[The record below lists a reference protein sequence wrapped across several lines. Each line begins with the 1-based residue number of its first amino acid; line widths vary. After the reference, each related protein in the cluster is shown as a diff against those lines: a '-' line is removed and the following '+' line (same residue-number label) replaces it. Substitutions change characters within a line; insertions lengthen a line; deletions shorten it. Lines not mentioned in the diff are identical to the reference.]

1 MAAGAFWL
9 LVVFVVRPAR
19 PPNRFVVAALLMGA
33 LGYAVEAG
41 LFFVALERIDASL
54 VELLLY
60 AYPAIVTAVSLAW
73 GREAPAPRL
82 LGALA
87 LATLGVIGVFAGSL
101 ASGVDPVGLALGLGA
116 AAVYAGYVL
125 AGERVVTAVHPVLL
139 AALVATG
146 ATASFTVA
154 GLVRGGLP
162 YPAHGRRLDGSV
174 AVIAAVAT
182 VVPMAALFA
191 GIERVGAPTASIVS
205 TFEPVVTVV
214 LAGLVLGETLSLV
227 EATGAACVILAV
239 RLLARPGGHARAP
252 GSRPRP
258 SGRGLRQVDRRVEP
272 AVAPGLEGRPE
283 VRSGVELAHRRR
295 VGQLAGLALVGPALG
310 PQPGRLGEVGPGR
323 LQTLPLV
330 DGLGQAEVGGGRRH
344 VGIGAA
350 HPPLHLLGRER
361 RPGCRRPG
369 EPSPA
374 RRRSSGCGCST
385 RLRWLRAASRTW
397 PGRWP

>member
-1 MAAGAFWL
+1 
-9 LVVFVVRPAR
+9 
-19 PPNRFVVAALLMGA
+19 
-33 LGYAVEAG
+33 
-41 LFFVALERIDASL
+41 RIDASL

-60 AYPAIVTAVSLAW
+60 AYPALVTGVALAA

-87 LATLGVIGVFAGSL
+87 LATLGVLGVFAGSL
-101 ASGVDPVGLALGLGA
+101 ASGVALGGLALGLGA

-125 AGERVVTAVHPVLL
+125 AGERVVAAVHPVLL

-162 YPAHGRRLDGSV
+162 HPRTADGWTAV

-227 EATGAACVILAV
+227 EATGAACVIAAV
-239 RLLARPGGHARAP
+239 RL
-252 GSRPRP
+252 
-258 SGRGLRQVDRRVEP
+258 
-272 AVAPGLEGRPE
+272 
-283 VRSGVELAHRRR
+283 
-295 VGQLAGLALVGPALG
+295 
-310 PQPGRLGEVGPGR
+310 
-323 LQTLPLV
+323 
-330 DGLGQAEVGGGRRH
+330 
-344 VGIGAA
+344 
-350 HPPLHLLGRER
+350 
-361 RPGCRRPG
+361 
-369 EPSPA
+369 
-374 RRRSSGCGCST
+374 
-385 RLRWLRAASRTW
+385 
-397 PGRWP
+397 